1 MEKLAPT
8 STAEAADI
16 LASYDARSQP
26 IRFMGGGTKIDW
38 GEASEEASVCMS
50 SRGMARVGEHNAGDL
65 TAVVGAGVVLAQAQ
79 EEFAR
84 AGQMLALDPPSAE
97 RATVG
102 GVIATNDAGPMRHRY
117 GAIRDLVLGVTVVL
131 ADGTIAKSGGKVI
144 KNVAG
149 YDLGKLFTGSFGTL
163 GYIAEVALRLHP
175 VPPRS
180 ITVIGEVDNPDVL
193 GRAAIAAARL
203 PVELDCLDFGWSGG
217 LGRLLA
223 RLSGAEPEG
232 RARRVMDCLQALEL
246 NTAEEQE
253 DHALWD
259 GQRRAQRS
267 ADGVVIRVSGLPA
280 DIARLVS
287 TGSRYGASV
296 VGRAGLGIAWLTL
309 SAEADDLVG
318 AIEAIRT
325 DLRPYSCVVTD
336 AAAEIRHKVGAW
348 EAPDEPSMTL
358 FRRIKERFDPNNI
371 CNRGLFVGGI

>member
-1 MEKLAPT
+1 
-8 STAEAADI
+8 
-16 LASYDARSQP
+16 
-26 IRFMGGGTKIDW
+26 MGGGTKIDW
-38 GEASEEASVCMS
+38 GEASEEASVCVT
-50 SRGMARVGEHNAGDL
+50 SRGMSHVGEHNAGDL
-65 TAVVGAGVVLAQAQ
+65 TAVVGAGVVLARAQ

-102 GVIATNDAGPMRHRY
+102 GIVATNDAGPMRHRY

-131 ADGTIAKSGGKVI
+131 ADGTVAKSGGKVI

-180 ITVIGEVDNPDVL
+180 VTVIGEVDDPDVL

-203 PVELDCLDFGWSGG
+203 PVELDCLDFGWSDAS
-217 LGRLLA
+217 GRLLA

-232 RARRVMDCLQALEL
+232 RARRVIDCLEALGM
-246 NTAEEQE
+246 NTAEEQD
-253 DHALWD
+253 DHTLWD

-267 ADGVVIRVSGLPA
+267 ADGVVIRVAGLPA
-280 DIARLVS
+280 HIARLVS
-287 TGSRYGASV
+287 TGRRYGASV

-309 SAEADDLVG
+309 GGEADDLVG
-318 AIEAIRT
+318 AVEAIRT
-325 DLRPYSCVVTD
+325 DLRPYGCVVTD
-336 AAAEIRHKVGAW
+336 AASEIRRKVGTW
-348 EAPDEPSMTL
+348 EVPEEASMAL
-358 FRRIKERFDPNNI
+358 FRRIKERFDPNNT